1 MDIDYD
7 LDMVSDFGKKVEQC
21 EEEMRK
27 MEEKVMW
34 MVQEMKRIVE
44 KKRKVE
50 KKRGKFESKNR
61 NLGSY
66 FVILEMCVE
75 NQRKEKD
82 DRNCGKDILR
92 EKSVCVL

>member
-1 MDIDYD
+1 MDTDYD
-7 LDMVSDFGKKVEQC
+7 LDMASDFGKKVEQC

-27 MEEKVMW
+27 MEEKVTW
-34 MVQEMKRIVE
+34 MAQEMKRTAE
-44 KKRKVE
+44 KKRKAE
-50 KKRGKFESKNR
+50 KKRGKLESKNR

-66 FVILEMCVE
+66 FVILEMRVE

-82 DRNCGKDILR
+82 DRNRGKDILR